1 MKLRLAAIALLGMM
15 AWAQSPGGPPPPG
28 GGPGGPGGGPPGGGP
43 GGGTGDGVWQ
53 RNAAFG
59 ELETFDLCNGHQPG
73 SGMYH
78 HHINPVCVRAQLN
91 DNVVAVSTGRLGT
104 QYTEQTA
111 NWTHSPILGWAFD
124 GYPVFGP

>member
-15 AWAQSPGGPPPPG
+15 AWAKPPGAPGSRTPPGGRPPPGGALPPGGGSPG
-28 GGPGGPGGGPPGGGP
+28 GGPGDGM
-43 GGGTGDGVWQ
+43 GDGIWQ

-59 ELETFDLCNGHQPG
+59 ESETFDLCNGHQPG

-78 HHINPVCVRAQLN
+78 HHINPVCLRAQLN

-104 QYTEQTA
+104 QYTEHTA
-111 NWTHSPILGWAFD
+111 NWTHSPIL
-124 GYPVFGP
+124 